1 MIDIDDISEKK
12 AKKILDWLAKR
23 AGYVQY
29 AFYRF
34 STTDKRQELT
44 FVNSEGEHEIVHPLG
59 RSSMFGY
66 SVPIEWD
73 EKRIVEDMFKNAK
86 EQRLVVWDNHEGIY
100 MKKVR
105 VIEDADTLESV
116 LIDIDLF
123 GDRMNGNEKE

>member
-1 MIDIDDISEKK
+1 MDIDDINEKE

-29 AFYRF
+29 AFCCF

-66 SVPIEWD
+66 SMPIEWD

-116 LIDIDLF
+116 LIETDLF
-123 GDRMNGNEKE
+123 EDGMNGNEKE